1 MGLSGPLRAELWTAG
16 VVVALDQLAKA
27 AVRSSLELHES
38 VEVIP
43 LFFSLTRVHNYGAA
57 FGLMNAVDFP
67 FKTVLLSVVAALALA
82 ALTWYGA
89 SLPAEQRLARA
100 GLALVV
106 GGAAGNL
113 IDRLGTGYVMDFV
126 DLYWRGWHFW
136 AFNVAD
142 AAITVGVSLMILDML
157 EIGRR
162 RVSRTV

>member
-1 MGLSGPLRAELWTAG
+1 
-16 VVVALDQLAKA
+16 
-27 AVRSSLELHES
+27 
-38 VEVIP
+38 
-43 LFFSLTRVHNYGAA
+43 
-57 FGLMNAVDFP
+57 MNAVDFP
-67 FKTVLLSVVAALALA
+67 FKTALLALVAAGALTALA
-82 ALTWYGA
+82 WYGA
-89 SLPAEQRLARA
+89 SLPAAQRLARG

-113 IDRLGTGYVMDFV
+113 IDRLRTGYVVDFV
-126 DLYWRGWHFW
+126 DVYWRGWHFW

>member
-1 MGLSGPLRAELWTAG
+1 MPVPAPFRVELVVAG
-16 VVVALDQLAKA
+16 VVVALDQAAKVV
-27 AVRSSLELHES
+27 VRATLELHES

-43 LFFSLTRVHNYGAA
+43 NVFSLTRVHNYGAA

-67 FKTVLLSVVAALALA
+67 FKTVLLVLVAALALT
-82 ALTWYGA
+82 ALAWYGA
-89 SLPAEQRLARA
+89 SLPAEQRLARG

-113 IDRLGTGYVMDFV
+113 IDRLGAGYVVDFV

-142 AAITVGVSLMILDML
+142 ASITVGVSLMILDML